1 MEMCIGAATMETI
14 WRFLKKLEL
23 PYDLAFLLLD
33 IFPKKK
39 KYMCPMFVCTHAKS
53 LQLCLTL
60 CNTIGYSL
68 RLLCP
73 WDSPGNNT
81 GVDGH
86 VFLQG
91 LFRTQRL
98 NLHLLPMLH
107 WQEGSLPLAPL
118 DAALF
123 AKVNT

>member
-1 MEMCIGAATMETI
+1 
-14 WRFLKKLEL
+14 
-23 PYDLAFLLLD
+23 
-33 IFPKKK
+33 
-39 KYMCPMFVCTHAKS
+39 MFVCTHAKS